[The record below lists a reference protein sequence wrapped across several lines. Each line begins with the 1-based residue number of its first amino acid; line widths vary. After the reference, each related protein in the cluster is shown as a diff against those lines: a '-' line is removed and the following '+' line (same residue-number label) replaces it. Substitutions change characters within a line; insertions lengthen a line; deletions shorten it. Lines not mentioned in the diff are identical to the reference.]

1 MENPFLLCWK
11 KWKKSLAQERKMIEY
26 RLLYKFLFGERL
38 HMNAILNLICN
49 LIDIFARFLSRRRS
63 SSCWNLSKN
72 VVFWPPSSKKTSLR
86 RWRLSIFYG
95 FCHLPSLQNLLEQ
108 RTGWKCSAT
117 CQVGVE
123 HVNFWGEVVE
133 VAAGI
138 SQIPLNAVVGGLGSS
153 NKWLAWDGCPRVAS
167 DAWNLQC
174 LQGISLLGIWRRF
187 KDAAILKRVFCM
199 SL

>member
-1 MENPFLLCWK
+1 MDSEKVKNPFLLCWK

-63 SSCWNLSKN
+63 SSCRNLSKN
-72 VVFWPPSSKKTSLR
+72 VVFWPPSSKKTPLR

-123 HVNFWGEVVE
+123 HVDFWGGSGWSGCRNFPDPPECGGWWPGLIQQ
-133 VAAGI
+133 VA
-138 SQIPLNAVVGGLGSS
+138 GLGRLPSS
-153 NKWLAWDGCPRVAS
+153 GFGCLKLAVPSRNLSPRYLTS
-167 DAWNLQC
+167 
-174 LQGISLLGIWRRF
+174 F
-187 KDAAILKRVFCM
+187 
-199 SL
+199 